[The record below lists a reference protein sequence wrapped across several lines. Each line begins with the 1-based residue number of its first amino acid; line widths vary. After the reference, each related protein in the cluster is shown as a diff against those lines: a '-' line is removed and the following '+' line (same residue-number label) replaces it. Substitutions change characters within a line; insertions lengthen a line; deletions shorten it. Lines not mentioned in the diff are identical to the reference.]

1 MLHFLSLCYLSPR
14 EALHIFTCNRHSVNM
29 QFDAEV
35 ELEKAAKETSADK
48 KRKQKA
54 KVLRKQMAQKDAE
67 EKAKKAA
74 SRPKVLQVQGK
85 GSGKKNGVD
94 EGWFMDADEG
104 GVPPRKRALA
114 ILSEKKDEDGSGS
127 ASV

>member
-1 MLHFLSLCYLSPR
+1 
-14 EALHIFTCNRHSVNM
+14 M

-48 KRKQKA
+48 KRKLKA
-54 KVLRKQMAQKDAE
+54 KVLRKQMAQKDAD

-85 GSGKKNGVD
+85 GSGGKKGGVD

-114 ILSEKKDEDGSGS
+114 ILTEQKDDDSGSGG
-127 ASV
+127 APV